1 MNEYIIVTTLC
12 NKREVADRIINN
24 LLEKNLVAG
33 SHLYEVE
40 SKYWWDNK
48 IEHEK
53 EYKIDFRTK
62 MEHFKE
68 IEYEIKKIHDYYVA
82 EITAVKIIDGSKE
95 FLDWIDETVK

>member
-1 MNEYIIVTTLC
+1 MKDYIIITTLC
-12 NKREVADRIINN
+12 NKKEVADRIINN

-62 MEHFKE
+62 QEHFKE
-68 IEYEIKKIHDYYVA
+68 IEYEIKKLHDYYVA
-82 EITAVKIIDGSKE
+82 EIIAVKIVDGSKE

>member
-1 MNEYIIVTTLC
+1 MNDYIIVTTLC
-12 NKREVADRIINN
+12 NKKEVADKIINC
-24 LLEKNLVAG
+24 LLEKHLVAG

-48 IEHEK
+48 IEFEK

-62 MEHFKE
+62 REHFSE

-82 EITAVKIIDGSKE
+82 EISSVRIDNGSKE
-95 FLDWIDETVK
+95 FLKWIDETVR

>member
-1 MNEYIIVTTLC
+1 MNDYIIVTTLC
-12 NKREVADRIINN
+12 NKRDVADKIINN

-48 IEHEK
+48 IETEK

-62 MEHFKE
+62 REHFSEKV
-68 IEYEIKKIHDYYVA
+68 HDYYVA
-82 EITAVKIIDGSKE
+82 EISAVNIETASKD